1 MARSETDDPMGE
13 STMTGTVVAAAGPAA
28 PRGGPLPDPCVAE
41 ATARV
46 ALLSTC
52 EEGAICRLPG
62 AADIAVA
69 TCDGV
74 KLD

>member
-1 MARSETDDPMGE
+1 MGE
-13 STMTGTVVAAAGPAA
+13 PTTANPAA
-28 PRGGPLPDPCVAE
+28 PRKGSLADPGVDE
-41 ATARV
+41 ATARI
-46 ALLSTC
+46 ALLNTC

-74 KLD
+74 KLDVVPQQGP